1 VIFYNNFRLVGLLV
15 FIGVY
20 LHFSKFS
27 YIITTRLI
35 VGKMLK
41 QTDQWIP
48 TPTPRGRCLETLT
61 LEVGIGQKQALS

>member
-1 VIFYNNFRLVGLLV
+1 MLGQFHVLNFQSKVIFYNNFRLVGLLV

-41 QTDQWIP
+41 QTDQ
-48 TPTPRGRCLETLT
+48 
-61 LEVGIGQKQALS
+61 